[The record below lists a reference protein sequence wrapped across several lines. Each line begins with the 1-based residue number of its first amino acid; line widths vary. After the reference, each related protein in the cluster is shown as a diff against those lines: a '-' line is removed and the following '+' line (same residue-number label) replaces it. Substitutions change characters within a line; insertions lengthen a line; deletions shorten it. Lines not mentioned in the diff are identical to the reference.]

1 VLCYFYNH
9 GEATR
14 VMWYPALRENF
25 SFPFHM
31 LQVAILTYLLKKNET
46 TKLTWICFT
55 ASTLI
60 YLLPWQFAQ
69 FSLATQAASLFALFA
84 LGFIKRKKM
93 IEIISAQT
101 VALGI
106 KLL

>member
-1 VLCYFYNH
+1 
-9 GEATR
+9 
-14 VMWYPALRENF
+14 
-25 SFPFHM
+25 
-31 LQVAILTYLLKKNET
+31 
-46 TKLTWICFT
+46 
-55 ASTLI
+55 LI